1 MRTTASTFL
10 LAGLTSLAALA
21 ACKSV
26 EQPSPTGSPSEPA
39 ASNAGPGAQPARAR
53 KPPLV
58 REGGALVR
66 SPSEPALWLAD
77 EDQQVVRRIAL
88 PADARNPPVA
98 VRMPGPPAA
107 VLALDDRVLVT
118 VRGIRKTDDPASP
131 YEGPGLL
138 LVMRPDPAAGL
149 VEIGRVELPADAWG
163 LAITPDESTALVTS
177 PWTHAVSAV
186 DLKTLQKRWTLD
198 VPREPRAVVAL
209 PDGKTAYVT
218 HLVRATLSRI
228 DGVDGEARAKDVPF
242 PAAPLR
248 TPPDPARRE
257 AATLAY
263 SAVLS
268 PDGARLFVP
277 RQALG
282 AMGESAWNGQNTVDI
297 LSIAD
302 ESPLA
307 VRAPRWF
314 VMQSK
319 PFQKTLGEFGLEEAD
334 PHLTGPAPA
343 QIGEVFVQPRAV
355 VYRKKTRTLLV
366 ASEGTDML
374 VELDALSVDPSLG
387 ALRKYDLG
395 GGNTD
400 TEEAKPGATRCGAPT
415 GIALSED
422 EGTAF
427 VFCRSSHDL
436 AIVRLD
442 AYDKRAPY
450 ESSPPGIFSLGPDPL
465 PEQAALGRRLY
476 YNARDWLMSASYG
489 CAGCHPEGRD
499 DGHVWHEDIRE
510 SYEEKGKYEPN
521 AMHAF
526 EDKQAFEGFLKGVP
540 RQTPMLAGRVAAFGP
555 YGWKGESPNLKHRVI
570 IGFGIHRWL
579 GGGPLSYSADKTIPR
594 AEAIAAFA
602 RNGLVPPP
610 RDNHEKT
617 AEEKRGETLFNDP
630 SVGCATCHLPKTEY
644 TNRAVVGL
652 GPWAFDKARFET
664 EMGDDWKFKTP
675 SLLYIAGSAPY
686 YHDGSAATLEELI
699 ERNGKRMGHTD
710 HLSKEDRAALVAFL
724 KTL

>member
-1 MRTTASTFL
+1 MRKTASSFL

-21 ACKSV
+21 ACKSD
-26 EQPSPTGSPSEPA
+26 EQAAPSSSSSPPTTSRVAPTAPA
-39 ASNAGPGAQPARAR
+39 ARAR
-53 KPPLV
+53 KPALV

-77 EDQQVVRRIAL
+77 EDHQVVRRIAL
-88 PADARNPPVA
+88 PADAQNPPLA
-98 VRMPGPPAA
+98 VKMPGPPAA

-118 VRGIRKTDDPASP
+118 VRGLRKGDDLASP

-149 VEIGRVELPADAWG
+149 VELGRVELPADAWG
-163 LAITPDESTALVTS
+163 IAITPDESTAIVTS
-177 PWTHAVSAV
+177 PWAQAVSAV
-186 DLKTLQKRWTLD
+186 DLATLKKRWTLD
-198 VPREPRAVVAL
+198 VAREPRAVAVL
-209 PDGKTAYVT
+209 PDGKTAYLT
-218 HLVRATLSRI
+218 HLTRAALTRI
-228 DGVDGEARAKDVPF
+228 DALDGEARVKDVVF

-268 PDGARLFVP
+268 PDGSRLFVP

-307 VRAPRWF
+307 VRAPRYF

-319 PFQKTLGEFGLEEAD
+319 PFQKFIGEFGAEKDD

-343 QIGEVFVQPRAV
+343 QLGETFIQPRAV

-366 ASEGTDML
+366 ASEGTDRL
-374 VELDALSVDPSLG
+374 VELDALSLDPSLG
-387 ALRKYDLG
+387 ALRSYDLG
-395 GGNTD
+395 GQRSD
-400 TEEAKPGATRCGAPT
+400 DDKDKPGDTRCGAPT

-422 EGTAF
+422 ESTAF

-436 AIVRLD
+436 GIVRLD

-450 ESSPPGIFSLGPDPL
+450 ESSPPAVFSLGPDFL
-465 PEQAALGRRLY
+465 SEQAALGRRLY
-476 YNARDWLMSASYG
+476 YNARDWLMSASYN

-510 SYEEKGKYEPN
+510 SYEQPGKFEPN

-526 EDKQAFEGFLKGVP
+526 EDKQAFEGFAKGAP
-540 RQTPMLAGRVAAFGP
+540 RQTPMLAGRLAAHGP

-570 IGFGIHRWL
+570 VGFGIHRWL
-579 GGGPLSYSADKTIPR
+579 GGGPLSYSADKTLPR
-594 AEAIAAFA
+594 AEALIAFA

-610 RDNHEKT
+610 RVTREKT
-617 AEEKRGETLFNDP
+617 DVEKRGEVLFNDAN
-630 SVGCATCHLPKTEY
+630 VGCATCHLPKTEY
-644 TNRAVVGL
+644 TNRALVGL
-652 GPWAFDKARFET
+652 GEWAFEKARFDT
-664 EMGDDWKFKTP
+664 ELKDDWKFKTP
-675 SLLYIAGSAPY
+675 SLLYLAGSAPY